1 MRKRTIVL
9 LVLGVLVGAGAFLVG
24 TIYVS
29 WGVRQMYRAVK
40 EGDTDTVEFVVV
52 EVCRGPVAGNCILL
66 GFTRDA
72 EGRASHPNVRVA
84 VPYED
89 AWRYYPGK
97 KMRILKEESVPKS
110 DLLPT
115 FQGWDGCDVE
125 GSTSQE

>member
-1 MRKRTIVL
+1 MRKLIIVL
-9 LVLGVLVGAGAFLVG
+9 LALGVVICAVVAGLLMA
-24 TIYVS
+24 
-29 WGVRQMYRAVK
+29 WGMRQMRTMNSNSASD
-40 EGDTDTVEFVVV
+40 DTIDFIVV

-72 EGRASHPNVRVA
+72 EGRASHPVVRVA

-97 KMRILKEESVPKS
+97 KMRISKEESVPKS

-115 FQGWDGCDVE
+115 FQSWGGE
-125 GSTSQE
+125 NEEKGTIQE